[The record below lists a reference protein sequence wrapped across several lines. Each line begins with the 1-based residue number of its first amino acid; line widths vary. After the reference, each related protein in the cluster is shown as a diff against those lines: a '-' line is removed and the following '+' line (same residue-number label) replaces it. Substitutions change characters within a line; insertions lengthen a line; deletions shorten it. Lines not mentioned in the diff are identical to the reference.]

1 MATTKA
7 SHTSTKNHYSERHT
21 QVLKNAQGQEALG
34 TGSGYAS
41 NQVPHEAKAH
51 IRCGFFNL
59 LLLLEIKFM
68 IVVCHRKP

>member
-1 MATTKA
+1 M
-7 SHTSTKNHYSERHT
+7 
-21 QVLKNAQGQEALG
+21 LKNAQGQEALG